1 MRNYQR
7 HALALLCLSAAVAG
21 SAATTNIERNRQAEA
36 ERWADSVYNTLSER
50 QRVAQLVFPKVVP
63 TQGENSKAALRR
75 LIQTEGCGGLLF
87 TEGSLAQYADMTN
100 YAQSVATVPV
110 MMTFD
115 GEWGLSMRIE
125 NTPRFPHNMALG
137 AITDYKL
144 LYAYGQEMAREC
156 RLAGIHVNFAPDAD
170 VNSNPAN
177 PVIGY
182 RAFGESPDRVAK
194 ASVAYS
200 LGLED
205 GGVQAVAKHF
215 PGHGDTD
222 SDSHKTL
229 PAVNHNKAHLDS
241 TDMVPFREFINAG
254 CSGIMVGHLA
264 VPALDSTGQPASLSQ
279 TITSKVLRNDLGFE
293 GLVYTD
299 ALGMKGAVDN
309 KGRNASVASL
319 LAGADVLLS
328 PLNPKTDI
336 DAIVAAIK
344 SGLIPKSVIE
354 DRCKRVL
361 RYKYLL
367 CLGNTSVSTKT
378 SELSKQI
385 NSAQAEALIKRLAAA
400 SVTILKN
407 KDNLLPIG
415 ELTDK
420 TVGVVNIGAKAD
432 NEFSATCRH
441 YVRTNAHFTLG
452 DTFSAAS
459 LAKINDNNDIV
470 IAAIYNDSQASRNC
484 LTQLAKSIK
493 KPLVAVFFVN
503 PYKMNKF
510 AGTLSGISTLVIA
523 YDNIAAE
530 RISAAEAL
538 FGGIEVSGRM
548 PVNINGIAKI
558 GDGISYPK
566 TRLGHSSP
574 AAHSVA
580 PWLGDSIEALI
591 NQGLET
597 GAFPGCQI
605 LVARGGDIIYEKAF
619 GHLSMS
625 KGSAKVNLNTAYD
638 LASVSKASGTLSG
651 IMKAYDMGLFSL
663 EDNLNKFIPEI
674 SDPGKQS
681 ITIKELLFH
690 ETGMPA
696 SLAVH
701 PVMFDTTSYTGK
713 LMTTRPDR
721 THSIKIQKG
730 LYGHNTARLRT
741 DITSPHKSEKFP
753 IEAAKGIYTGRV
765 TYDTIMHRIYDI
777 PLNEDKSYNY
787 SCLNFCLL
795 MDIEQRVTGRSHDE
809 FVHNEVFGPLG
820 AYRTGYRPHETIG
833 IDNVAPTEY
842 DSFLRRQ
849 TVHGYVHD
857 ETAAMSGG
865 VQGNAGLFGTASDLA
880 KMCQMLLNGGTY
892 GDKRI
897 ISEETAHLFTTEK
910 SPTCRRGLGYD
921 KPDVENP
928 DNSPTCEEASPA
940 VFGHLGFTGTVFW
953 VDPEKELIFVFLNN
967 RVNPTRDNAA
977 FSRLN
982 IRPKLFSLV
991 YRAIED

>member
-1 MRNYQR
+1 MRNYQKQV
-7 HALALLCLSAAVAG
+7 LALLCLSAATVA
-21 SAATTNIERNRQAEA
+21 AAVTPNIERSRRAAAEH
-36 ERWADSVYNTLSER
+36 WADSVYNTLTER

-63 TQGENSKAALRR
+63 TQGEKTKGALQR
-75 LIQTEGCGGLLF
+75 LIKTEGCGGILF
-87 TEGSLAQYADMTN
+87 TEGNLAQYAEMTN
-100 YAQSVATVPV
+100 YAQSLTSVPV

-115 GEWGLSMRIE
+115 GEWGLSMRID

-137 AITDYKL
+137 AISDYRL
-144 LYAYGQEMAREC
+144 LYEYGAEMAREC

-182 RAFGESPDRVAK
+182 RAFGESPERVAK
-194 ASVAYS
+194 ASVSYS
-200 LGLED
+200 KGLED

-229 PAVNHNKAHLDS
+229 PTVNHDRAHLEN
-241 TDMVPFREFINAG
+241 TDLLPFSEFISAG

-264 VPALDSTGQPASLSQ
+264 VPALDASGQPASLSQ
-279 TITSKVLRNDLGFE
+279 PITGKLLRDDLGFE

-336 DAIVAAIK
+336 DAIMAAVK
-344 SGLIPKSVIE
+344 SGVISKKIIE
-354 DRCKRVL
+354 DRCKRLL

-367 CLGNTSVSTKT
+367 CVGNTKVASNATALST
-378 SELSKQI
+378 QI
-385 NSAQAEALIKRLAAA
+385 NSPQAEALIKRLAAA
-400 SVTILKN
+400 SITVLKN
-407 KDNLLPIG
+407 NDNLLPVG
-415 ELTDK
+415 NLTDK
-420 TVGVVNIGAKAD
+420 KIGVINIGTKAE

-441 YVRTNAHFTLG
+441 YVQTNAHYTMG
-452 DTFSAAS
+452 ETFSEAS
-459 LAKINDNNDIV
+459 LAKFGKYDLV
-470 IAAIYNDSQASRNC
+470 VVGIYNDSQASRDC
-484 LTQLAKSIK
+484 LAQLAKSLK
-493 KPLVAVFFVN
+493 KPIVAVFFVN
-503 PYKMNKF
+503 PYKMKKF
-510 AGTLSGISTLVIA
+510 AASLPGVSAVVLA
-523 YDNIAAE
+523 YDDIDAE
-530 RISAAEAL
+530 RVSAAEAL
-538 FGGIEVSGRM
+538 FGGIDVSGRM
-548 PVNINGIAKI
+548 PVNLSGIAKV
-558 GDGISYPK
+558 GDGYCYPK
-566 TRLGHSSP
+566 TRLGHTSP
-574 AAHSVA
+574 VAHNVAA
-580 PWLGDSIEALI
+580 WLTDSIDALV
-591 NQGLET
+591 NEGLAT
-597 GAFPGCQI
+597 GAFPGCQV

-619 GHLSMS
+619 GRLSME
-625 KGSAKVNLNTAYD
+625 KESAKVNLSTAYD

-651 IMKAYDMGLFSL
+651 VMKAYDLGLFSL
-663 EDNLNKFIPEI
+663 DDKLCKLIPEI
-674 SDPGKQS
+674 SDPRKQEL
-681 ITIKELLFH
+681 TVRELLFH
-690 ETGMPA
+690 ETGMPP
-696 SLAVH
+696 SLQVH
-701 PVMFDTTSYTGK
+701 QVVFDTTTYTGK
-713 LMTTRPDR
+713 LMTPKADR

-741 DITSPHKSEKFP
+741 DITGTHKSDKFP
-753 IEAAKGIYTGRV
+753 VEAAKGIFTGPA

-777 PLNEDKSYNY
+777 PLNDDKSYVY

-795 MDIEQRVTGRSHDE
+795 MDIEQRLTGRSHDE

-820 AYRTGYRPHETIG
+820 AYRVGYRPHESIG
-833 IDNVAPTEY
+833 VDNVAPTEY

-865 VQGNAGLFGTASDLA
+865 VQGNAGLFGNASDLA
-880 KMCQMLLNGGTY
+880 KMCQMLLNGGKY

-897 ISEETAHLFTTEK
+897 ISEKTARLFTTEK

-928 DNSPTCEEASPA
+928 DNSPTCEEASAA

-953 VDPEKELIFVFLNN
+953 VDPEKDLIFVFLTN

-991 YRAIED
+991 YRALED